1 LKKNCVEKKRK
12 GIGWNRSLVSLKKK
26 SKCDLEGSRGRMIL
40 NSDRLQAVGLIDEAV
55 LTGAAKYKACTE
67 LEMSVRT
74 YQRWVADGG
83 IKTDGSPSAIRPE
96 PKNKLSVAEREH
108 LLAMINNADFKSM
121 PASQILPTLADEGFI
136 HAWNIISVGHRY
148 IIQPSASQ

>member
-1 LKKNCVEKKRK
+1 
-12 GIGWNRSLVSLKKK
+12 
-26 SKCDLEGSRGRMIL
+26 
-40 NSDRLQAVGLIDEAV
+40 
-55 LTGAAKYKACTE
+55 
-67 LEMSVRT
+67 
-74 YQRWVADGG
+74 VADGG

-136 HAWNIISVGHRY
+136 HA
-148 IIQPSASQ
+148 